1 MSIQLGQSIHYVE
14 VPLEK
19 KVSLA
24 LDIDFSLLKR
34 GKKISPEKAF
44 RGFREGFLTSHERLI
59 KGHLVRRPYVVKGS
73 V

>member
-19 KVSLA
+19 KSFLCSS
-24 LDIDFSLLKR
+24 DIDFSLLKR

-59 KGHLVRRPYVVKGS
+59 KGHLVRRM
-73 V
+73 